1 MHPNYSKVMI
11 ERNFLLFFISLQ
23 ETQSMALA
31 LFFQPTLRLFF
42 PEIRCHKR
50 FLELTG
56 MCVTASSSGKDC
68 GEGIM
73 KVEY

>member
-1 MHPNYSKVMI
+1 
-11 ERNFLLFFISLQ
+11 
-23 ETQSMALA
+23 MALA